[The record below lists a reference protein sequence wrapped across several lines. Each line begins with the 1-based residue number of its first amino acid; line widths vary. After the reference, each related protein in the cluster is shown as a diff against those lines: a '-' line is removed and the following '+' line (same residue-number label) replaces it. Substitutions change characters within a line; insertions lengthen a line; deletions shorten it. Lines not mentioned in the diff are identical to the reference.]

1 MRFLKATMCAEES
14 EAYKQLDTVGKQH
27 YTEKLKLLGLTGDP
41 YVAPRDAFV
50 VDPETWPAVD
60 FPDICVY
67 LIHSPSPYTK
77 EALKAY
83 KSTEAWAYFSAGYVS
98 DMKLMQLNSETC
110 LVLAKVSY

>member
-14 EAYKQLDTVGKQH
+14 EAYKQLDAVGKQR

-60 FPDICVY
+60 FPDISDP
-67 LIHSPSPYTK
+67 LTK
-77 EALKAY
+77 SIY
-83 KSTEAWAYFSAGYVS
+83 KRSVES
-98 DMKLMQLNSETC
+98 L
-110 LVLAKVSY
+110 